1 MSQHFLWAV
10 VMVLIYLTLT
20 FHFRD
25 KKGRFVS
32 VSICYHRFLY
42 IMSVEEKKDDTPSQ
56 EELQEALDLMK
67 KAYDIMKKQALDVRK
82 EKEAFDSVAKKL
94 KHVHFASVLKLNV
107 GGTEFTTSIQTLT
120 KDTGSTLHAMFSGRF
135 ETKPTEDGS
144 YFIDREGKNFGYIL
158 NYLRTGRLILPPD
171 AGELLREE
179 LLEEAE
185 FYQIRGIVE
194 ELRHRPNLPFKDST
208 ILSTEQKRVFVN
220 KWLKEK
226 LKSGQSDFV
235 LAYRASRN
243 GWNSTNF
250 HSCCDNKGPTV
261 TVVKSG
267 NYIFGGFTEQ
277 SWDGKHYTLVLVTTL

>member
-1 MSQHFLWAV
+1 
-10 VMVLIYLTLT
+10 
-20 FHFRD
+20 
-25 KKGRFVS
+25 
-32 VSICYHRFLY
+32 
-42 IMSVEEKKDDTPSQ
+42 MSVEEKKDDTPSQ

-208 ILSTEQKRVFVN
+208 ILSTEQKQVFVN

-226 LKSGQSDFV
+226 LKSVQSDFV

-243 GWNSTNF
+243 GWNSSNF
-250 HSCCDNKGPTV
+250 HSLCDNKGPTV

-277 SWDGKHYTLVLVTTL
+277 SWDGKHYTVVLVTTL

>member
-1 MSQHFLWAV
+1 
-10 VMVLIYLTLT
+10 MVHIHLIPTL
-20 FHFRD
+20 HFRE
-25 KKGRFVS
+25 KKRGFVS
-32 VSICYHRFLY
+32 VSIWSHRFLN
-42 IMSVEEKKDDTPSQ
+42 IMSVEEKKVDIPSQ

-158 NYLRTGRLILPPD
+158 NYLRTGRFILPPD

-194 ELRHRPNLPFKDST
+194 ELRSVTVQTCLLK
-208 ILSTEQKRVFVN
+208 ILQSCQ
-220 KWLKEK
+220 LS
-226 LKSGQSDFV
+226 KSKS
-235 LAYRASRN
+235 S
-243 GWNSTNF
+243 STN
-250 HSCCDNKGPTV
+250 G
-261 TVVKSG
+261 
-267 NYIFGGFTEQ
+267 
-277 SWDGKHYTLVLVTTL
+277 